1 MKNKETTRTKLFHD
15 QLLRIWMHQGF
26 GAMLLWPL
34 SLLYRVVVG
43 LRRRF
48 YQWGWYKTQR
58 VDALV
63 VVVGNVIAGGAGKT
77 PTAIALAAH
86 LRAQGYSVGLVSRG
100 YGRSGNACLEVTSES
115 LPQEVGD
122 EPLLLRR
129 ATGAP
134 VFVARSR
141 HEAATA
147 LLARYPQTHIIL
159 CDDGLQ
165 HYGLYRDLEICVF
178 DARGCGNGLLLPA
191 GPLRQS
197 WPRRLVA
204 RVGQHPQGFLVL
216 HTGQTPAFAGF
227 CARRALADYAVRCD
241 GTQLALTSLLRTDA
255 QPLLAVAAIAQPEAF
270 FAMLRALGLPLAKTL
285 ALPDHYDFDSFS
297 RSFHGG
303 YTLICTEKDAAK
315 LWQRVPDALAVP
327 LILHIEPAFFSALDA
342 CVDGCV
348 AERRAARLSL
358 PHGHQTS

>member
-15 QLLRIWMHQGF
+15 QLLRTWMHKGF

-43 LRRRF
+43 LRCRF
-48 YQWGWYKTQR
+48 YQWGWCQTQR

-100 YGRSGNACLEVTSES
+100 YGRSGNACLEVTPES
-115 LPQEVGD
+115 LPQDVGD

-141 HEAATA
+141 FDAATA
-147 LLARYPQTHIIL
+147 LLARYPQTQIIL

-165 HYGLYRDLEICVF
+165 HYGLYRDLEVCVF
-178 DARGCGNGLLLPA
+178 DVRGCGNGLLLPA
-191 GPLRQS
+191 GPLRQI
-197 WPRRLVA
+197 WPRRLVT
-204 RVGQHPQGFLVL
+204 RVGQHPQRTLVL
-216 HTGQTPAFAGF
+216 HTAQPPAFAGF
-227 CARRALADYAVRCD
+227 QARRALADYAVRCD
-241 GTQLALTSLLRTDA
+241 GTQLALSSLLRADA
-255 QPLLAVAAIAQPEAF
+255 RPLLAVAAIAQPEAF
-270 FAMLRALGLPLAKTL
+270 FAMLRALGLPLAQTL
-285 ALPDHYDFDSFS
+285 ALPDHYDFNSCS
-297 RSFHGG
+297 RSFHEG
-303 YTLICTEKDAAK
+303 YTVICTEKDAAK

-327 LILHIEPAFFSALDA
+327 LILHIESAFFSALD
-342 CVDGCV
+342 GCV
-348 AERRAARLSL
+348 AECMVQKQS
-358 PHGHQTS
+358 HVSCMV

>member
-15 QLLRIWMHQGF
+15 WLLRVWMHKGL

-34 SLLYRVVVG
+34 SLLYRLVVG
-43 LRRRF
+43 LRGRF
-48 YQWGWYKTQR
+48 YQWGWCKTQR

-77 PTAIALAAH
+77 PTAIALATH

-100 YGRSGNACLEVTSES
+100 YGRSGRACLEVTPES

-129 ATGAP
+129 ATEAP

-141 HEAATA
+141 FDAATA

-204 RVGQHPQGFLVL
+204 RVGQHPHRTLVL
-216 HTGQTPAFAGF
+216 HTGQPPAFAGF
-227 CARRALADYAVRCD
+227 QARRALADYAVRCD
-241 GTQLALTSLLRTDA
+241 GTRTALASLVRA
-255 QPLLAVAAIAQPEAF
+255 NAKPLLAVAAIAQPEAF
-270 FAMLRALGLPLAKTL
+270 FAMLRARGLPLAQTL

-297 RSFHGG
+297 RIFHEG
-303 YTLICTEKDAAK
+303 YSLICTEKDAVK
-315 LWQRVPDALAVP
+315 LWQQVPDAWAVP
-327 LILHIEPAFFSALDA
+327 LILHIEPAFFQALDA
-342 CVDGCV
+342 CV
-348 AERRAARLSL
+348 AEFHL
-358 PHGHQTS
+358 